1 MFLDKLWDICYT
13 FTNDKIANPKG
24 EFHMKVPIS
33 LIIDDPAPVISVF
46 KEHSPAGAL
55 TRDGRPLLPT
65 FPNSLLFDFC
75 DVVEAYGIKGK
86 FSIVPMPAN
95 KGDIRYGIEGVA
107 DEDMKLWLDTVKKR
121 VTPFFTIGPEM
132 LTHYKAV
139 DPASGKP
146 LEMDEKEWAKDKD
159 RSALTPYI
167 AKALSILNEAGFDAF
182 GVTSPWDFGST
193 VEDEYVVSIANAVYE
208 VTGKSESWYFLHTLR
223 NAPNLKP
230 WVAYDE
236 DGKTV
241 VSIPSTTGDIFWP
254 TKDTVQCS
262 EEYVSGIADKL
273 ITADGTDGEIV
284 RVLNSGGYPILLTHW
299 QSLMSNGLGTGIR
312 ALKEVASRVEK
323 HLSDRVEWQSFEQIM
338 HTVLSNKSAFTK
350 PECVK

>member
-1 MFLDKLWDICYT
+1 MYLDKLWDICYT

-33 LIIDDPAPVISVF
+33 LIIDDPAPVISVY
-46 KEHSPAGAL
+46 KAHSPGAL
-55 TRDGRPLLPT
+55 TNDGREIIPA

-86 FSIVPMPAN
+86 FSIVPMPGN
-95 KGDIRYGIEGVA
+95 KGDIRYKIEGVSE
-107 DEDMKLWLDTVKKR
+107 EDMREWIDTVKSR
-121 VTPFFTIGPEM
+121 LVPSFTVGPEM

-139 DPASGKP
+139 DLISGNA
-146 LEMDEKEWAKDKD
+146 LEIDEREWAKNQD
-159 RSALTPYI
+159 RSTLTPYI
-167 AKALSILNEAGFDAF
+167 VKALSILNQVGFDAH

-193 VEDEYVVSIANAVYE
+193 VESEYVASIANAVYE

-223 NAPNLKP
+223 NSKNMKP

-241 VSIPSTTGDIFWP
+241 ISIPSTTMDAFWP
-254 TKDTVQCS
+254 TKDTAQCS
-262 EEYVSGIADKL
+262 DEYVLSIADKL
-273 ITADGTDGEIV
+273 INSDGTEGEII
-284 RVLNSGGYPILLTHW
+284 RILNDGGYPILLTHW
-299 QSLMSNGLGTGIR
+299 QSLMSNGLGTGIK
-312 ALKEVASRVEK
+312 ALKTVASRVEK
-323 HLSDRVEWQSFEQIM
+323 YLSDRVEWKSFDEIMQI
-338 HTVLSNKSAFTK
+338 VLSNKSAFTK

>member
-1 MFLDKLWDICYT
+1 
-13 FTNDKIANPKG
+13 
-24 EFHMKVPIS
+24 MKVPIS
-33 LIIDDPAPVISVF
+33 LIIDDPAPVISVY

-86 FSIVPMPAN
+86 FSVVPMPAN
-95 KGDIRYGIEGVA
+95 KGDIRYGIEGIA
-107 DEDMKLWLDTVKKR
+107 DEDMKEWLDTVKKR

-139 DPASGKP
+139 DLASGKP
-146 LEMDEKEWAKDKD
+146 LEMDEREWAKDQD
-159 RSALTPYI
+159 RSTLTPYI
-167 AKALSILNEAGFDAF
+167 AKALTILNEAGFDAY
-182 GVTSPWDFGST
+182 GVTSPWDFGSS
-193 VEDEYVVSIANAVYE
+193 VEDEYVASIANAVYE

-241 VSIPSTTGDIFWP
+241 VSIPGTTGGDVFWP

-262 EEYVSGIADKL
+262 EEYVSGVADKL
-273 ITADGTDGEIV
+273 INADGTDGEIV
-284 RVLNSGGYPILLTHW
+284 RVLNSGGYPIILTHW
-299 QSLMSNGLGTGIR
+299 QSMMSNGLGTGIR
-312 ALKEVASRVEK
+312 VLKEVASRVEK
-323 HLSDRVEWQSFEQIM
+323 YLSDRVEWQSFEQIM
-338 HTVLSNKSAFTK
+338 RTVLNHKSAFTK